1 MTDASLTSSDL
12 LLFDRARLSQR
23 HSTWT
28 VAGAGAI
35 TLGVLIGSLIVD
47 HRGNAPTPV
56 LVAAVD
62 PGTARLTAAFHT
74 PPATPL
80 PPLADP
86 DVQRPAQAL
95 SLASTATV
103 IVPPRTETA
112 MLAPGFVRVPAPT
125 VLAEAAPLE
134 PRFVPPAQPAE
145 APAPVETSAPTTSGV
160 ESPSATPQFA
170 MLAPLPEEGPHD
182 AAPAPLPV
190 SPAPVAVIQSPTT
203 PVAAADIVAPIAAPQ
218 TPVAQTSVVRTATP
232 QIEAPQPGAV
242 PLPEPRPAFRWAA
255 PEQYRTSRRQ
265 TARNTDKAP
274 TLAAAAPV
282 IPADNRS
289 FLEKFFGSPKQE
301 GGPTLAYAAPED
313 GLFGRSAAIPSSNSY
328 AHDHYTAVY
337 DIAAHTV
344 TLPDGSR
351 LEAHSGLGR
360 MLDDPRHVSARNVG
374 PTPPHVYDLTMR
386 ESLFHGVQA
395 LRLNPVGGGG
405 VYGRTGL
412 LAHTFMLGPNGDSN
426 GCVSFRDYS
435 AFLRAFQN
443 GQVKRLVVVTG
454 QS

>member
-1 MTDASLTSSDL
+1 MTDAFLTSSDV

-35 TLGVLIGSLIVD
+35 TLGVLIGSFILD
-47 HRGNAPTPV
+47 HRSNAADPA
-56 LVAAVD
+56 LAAVVD

-74 PPATPL
+74 PPTAPL

-86 DVQRPAQAL
+86 DVSRPAQAL
-95 SLASTATV
+95 SLASATPI
-103 IVPPRTETA
+103 IVPPKSETA
-112 MLAPGFVRVPAPT
+112 MLTPGFVRSNAPV

-134 PRFVPPAQPAE
+134 PRFVAPTQPAEMSAQAETAALSSSPVE
-145 APAPVETSAPTTSGV
+145 APAP
-160 ESPSATPQFA
+160 TPQFA
-170 MLAPLPEEGPHD
+170 MIAPLPEAEPHD
-182 AAPAPLPV
+182 VGSTPGPVAAE
-190 SPAPVAVIQSPTT
+190 PAPVAAVQPPQAMVST
-203 PVAAADIVAPIAAPQ
+203 PEVVALQAAPQ
-218 TPVAQTSVVRTATP
+218 VATP

-242 PLPEPRPAFRWAA
+242 PLPQPRPFFRWAA
-255 PEQYRTSRRQ
+255 PEQYRTSRREV
-265 TARNTDKAP
+265 ARNTDKAP
-274 TLAAAAPV
+274 TLAAAAPA

-289 FLEKFFGSPKQE
+289 FLEKFFGSPKPE

-313 GLFGRSAAIPSSNSY
+313 GLFGRSAAIPPTTSY
-328 AHDHYTAVY
+328 AHDPYTAVY
-337 DIAAHTV
+337 DISAHTV
-344 TLPDGSR
+344 YLPDGSK

-360 MLDDPRHVSARNVG
+360 MLDDPRHVNARNVG

-395 LRLNPVGGGG
+395 LRLNPIGGGG

-426 GCVSFRDYS
+426 GCVSFRDYT

-443 GQVKRLVVVTG
+443 GQVKRLAVVTG

>member
-1 MTDASLTSSDL
+1 MTDASLTPSDV

-47 HRGNAPTPV
+47 HRGNAPAPV

-74 PPATPL
+74 PPAKPL

-86 DVQRPAQAL
+86 DVPRPAQAL
-95 SLASTATV
+95 DLAPTAATM
-103 IVPPRTETA
+103 VPPKSETA
-112 MLAPGFVRVPAPT
+112 MLAPGFVRADAPA
-125 VLAEAAPLE
+125 VLADAAPLE
-134 PRFVPPAQPAE
+134 PRFVPPASPAGGPAQAEASSPARSPVE
-145 APAPVETSAPTTSGV
+145 APAP
-160 ESPSATPQFA
+160 SPEFA
-170 MLAPLPEEGPHD
+170 MIAPLQEDPHDTGTAPSPVPDQPAQVAALQVPAPAVTTPD
-182 AAPAPLPV
+182 AAPQA
-190 SPAPVAVIQSPTT
+190 PAPKPE
-203 PVAAADIVAPIAAPQ
+203 APQ
-218 TPVAQTSVVRTATP
+218 AATP
-232 QIEAPQPGAV
+232 QIEASRPGAV
-242 PLPEPRPAFRWAA
+242 PIPEPRPAFRWAA

-265 TARNTDKAP
+265 VARNTDRSP
-274 TLAAAAPV
+274 TLAAAAPAV
-282 IPADNRS
+282 PADNRS
-289 FLEKFFGSPKQE
+289 FLEKFFGSPKPE

-313 GLFGRSAAIPSSNSY
+313 GLFGRSAAIPPSASY

-337 DIAAHTV
+337 DISAHTV

-360 MLDDPRHVSARNVG
+360 MLDDPHHVSARNVG

-395 LRLNPVGGGG
+395 LRLNPIGGGG

-426 GCVSFRDYS
+426 GCVSFRNYD

-443 GQVKRLVVVTG
+443 GQVKRLAVVTG

>member
-1 MTDASLTSSDL
+1 M
-12 LLFDRARLSQR
+12 
-23 HSTWT
+23 
-28 VAGAGAI
+28 
-35 TLGVLIGSLIVD
+35 
-47 HRGNAPTPV
+47 
-56 LVAAVD
+56 
-62 PGTARLTAAFHT
+62 
-74 PPATPL
+74 
-80 PPLADP
+80 
-86 DVQRPAQAL
+86 
-95 SLASTATV
+95 
-103 IVPPRTETA
+103 
-112 MLAPGFVRVPAPT
+112 
-125 VLAEAAPLE
+125 
-134 PRFVPPAQPAE
+134 PPAQPAE
-145 APAPVETSAPTTSGV
+145 ATAQVETSAPTTSGV
-160 ESPSATPQFA
+160 EAPSATPQFA
-170 MLAPLPEEGPHD
+170 MIAPLPEEDPHD

-190 SPAPVAVIQSPTT
+190 SPAPVAVIQLPTT
-203 PVAAADIVAPIAAPQ
+203 PVAAADIAAPIAAPQ

-274 TLAAAAPV
+274 TLAAAAPA

-289 FLEKFFGSPKQE
+289 FLEKFFGIAEARGWPDARLC
-301 GGPTLAYAAPED
+301 GARGRAVRPLGRHPTEQ
-313 GLFGRSAAIPSSNSY
+313 FY

-412 LAHTFMLGPNGDSN
+412 LAHTFMLGPNGNSN